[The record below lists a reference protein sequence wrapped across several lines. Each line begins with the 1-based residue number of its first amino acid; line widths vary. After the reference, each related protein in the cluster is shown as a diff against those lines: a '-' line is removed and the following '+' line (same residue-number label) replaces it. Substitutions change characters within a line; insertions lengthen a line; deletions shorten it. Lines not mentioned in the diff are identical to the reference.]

1 MNYTS
6 VIQNL
11 EKQYDTLKNQLTNT
25 TNEDTIITL
34 KEKRVKVYEELSKM
48 RRLQHESQFVMDL
61 NDEY

>member
-1 MNYTS
+1 MNYNS

-11 EKQYDTLKNQLTNT
+11 EKQYDALTKQLTNT

-34 KEKRVKVYEELSKM
+34 REKCVKVYEELSKM